1 MSSPSRCSMGRP
13 VLPPQAER
21 TLVRHVMCVDTCS
34 ADGATGSTA
43 LAPTTRALR
52 VRDATAPGALVALCS
67 LTPRLLAD
75 LTPASSAAIAVAAVA
90 AAAQDDLDATTRAQV
105 KAGGL
110 VHAHP
115 GTTEVLDGLVPARH
129 TAAAPPSSAR
139 CRARCG
145 GQASR
150 RERPLPCPPSSAST
164 ALYRGMPTPPSDRTD
179 GVSAGITADV
189 EPAAPP
195 PAPAWPP
202 CRAARQAH
210 TRINTQPV
218 QQPLIAS
225 SCLAPKPP
233 PHQRIVSD
241 PALGADARDNS
252 SPDFKTLRKKMAGLV
267 VPLQD
272 NVRSNNAFIMRIG
285 PLVIVEFSGYSNGRA
300 TWRGSSIHSW
310 CCGRRRPICAGR
322 RVPADP

>member
-1 MSSPSRCSMGRP
+1 MAASAADPEGGVRGECGSRGEFLRCAVRRDVGGHVGNCDAGTVVCPCRQWSRGHRQP
-13 VLPPQAER
+13 G

-241 PALGADARDNS
+241 PDRRSQQPGPAGAALDALHPRH
-252 SPDFKTLRKKMAGLV
+252 A
-267 VPLQD
+267 
-272 NVRSNNAFIMRIG
+272 
-285 PLVIVEFSGYSNGRA
+285 
-300 TWRGSSIHSW
+300 
-310 CCGRRRPICAGR
+310 RRPR
-322 RVPADP
+322 PV